1 MLEKRCAF
9 KALNPKLKS
18 MVFGLLHQNNLN
30 LLVNDSI
37 HKHRKVKE
45 TEKVQCAI
53 LLHLIGD
60 EALEIY
66 NTFTFGEGK
75 DRDKLNVLEK
85 KFEDYVNPRK
95 NTVFERYKFWECKQ
109 KVFGVG
115 DIRLKE
121 RLLRE
126 SSELTLEKAASL
138 CRAVEESA
146 KQLKE
151 LRKQNVDPSE
161 PEVHVVKKPTRG
173 ESLFDCNRCGTKHAV
188 RSCPAFGKPCHKC
201 KRKNHSARMCQ
212 MSRNSSVDEVSEN
225 TGEANTRNDP
235 TLKLNT
241 AQQVLRFV
249 SVGINGTQVRFK
261 LDTGAEA
268 NVLPFNV
275 YSSLKISTSLQK
287 TDVVLTSYGNFNVKP
302 EGKVFLRCVVNGQS
316 EMLPFF
322 VVTVQSTPILGLQ
335 AACKKLNLVKK
346 VNEVAPSPSTK
357 EHIHDYPEV
366 FEGLGSMDGE
376 YHIVVD
382 KTVKPVIHPPRKKRD
397 GSLRLCLDPRDLNK
411 AIQREHHR
419 IPTAEDIATRLS
431 APEVF
436 QKKNEALFARDEK
449 EHDEIM
455 AKLLEREKAE
465 NVKFNPE
472 KLQYKVKE
480 VKYMGNI
487 VSESGQSTKPV
498 KLQVDALK

>member
-1 MLEKRCAF
+1 M
-9 KALNPKLKS
+9 
-18 MVFGLLHQNNLN
+18 
-30 LLVNDSI
+30 I
-37 HKHRKVKE
+37 
-45 TEKVQCAI
+45 
-53 LLHLIGD
+53 
-60 EALEIY
+60 
-66 NTFTFGEGK
+66 
-75 DRDKLNVLEK
+75 RD
-85 KFEDYVNPRK
+85 
-95 NTVFERYKFWECKQ
+95 CI
-109 KVFGVG
+109 VFGVS

-121 RLLRE
+121 QLLRE

-138 CRAVEESA
+138 CRAAEESV

-151 LRKQNVDPSE
+151 LWKQNVDPSE

-201 KRKNHSARMCQ
+201 KRKNHFARMCQ

-235 TLKLNT
+235 TLELNSLFIGT
-241 AQQVLRFV
+241 ITSPTTSSAWFV

-275 YSSLKISTSLQK
+275 YSSLEISTSLQK
-287 TDVVLTSYGNFNVKP
+287 TDVVLTSYGNFKVKP
-302 EGKVFLRCVVNGQS
+302 EGRVFLRCVVN
-316 EMLPFF
+316 
-322 VVTVQSTPILGLQ
+322 
-335 AACKKLNLVKK
+335 
-346 VNEVAPSPSTK
+346 
-357 EHIHDYPEV
+357 EV

-382 KTVKPVIHPPRKKRD
+382 KTVKPVIHPPRKVNSLVMVEKCD
-397 GSLRLCLDPRDLNK
+397 ASLRLCLDPCDLNK

-431 APEVF
+431 GKKLFSIVDEKDGFWQIHLDEESSHLCTFNTPFGRFRFTSLPFGVCSAPEVF
-436 QKKNEALFARDEK
+436 QKKNEALFGDIDGVKVIFDDIIVAARDEK

-455 AKLLEREKAE
+455 AKLSERAKAE

-487 VSESGQSTKPV
+487 VSESGLKPDSEKV
-498 KLQVDALK
+498 RAILDMPLPKSKQELRSITDPLDDGQKEDGQEEEDELLSIDVDNIDAEEGFNDSF

>member
-1 MLEKRCAF
+1 METF
-9 KALNPKLKS
+9 KPPSALNLT
-18 MVFGLLHQNNLN
+18 GNLREN
-30 LLVNDSI
+30 WRRWIQRFELFLTASG
-37 HKHRKVKE
+37 KVKE

-66 NTFTFGEGK
+66 NTFTFGEGE
-75 DRDKLNVLEK
+75 DRDKLSVLKK

-109 KVFGVG
+109 QEGETIDQFITEFKTRAKSCEFGDQTDSMIDRIVFGVS

-126 SSELTLEKAASL
+126 SFELTLEKAASL
-138 CRAVEESA
+138 CRAAEESA

-173 ESLFDCNRCGTKHAV
+173 ELLCDCNRCGTKHAV
-188 RSCPAFGKPCHKC
+188 ISCPEFGKPCHKC
-201 KRKNHSARMCQ
+201 KRKNHFARMCQ
-212 MSRNSSVDEVSEN
+212 MSRNYSVDEVSEN
-225 TGEANTRNDP
+225 TGEANTRYDP
-235 TLKLNT
+235 TLELNSLFLGT
-241 AQQVLRFV
+241 ITSPTTSSAWFV

-287 TDVVLTSYGNFNVKP
+287 TAVVLTSYGNFKVKP
-302 EGKVFLRCVVNGQS
+302 EGKVFLRCVINGQS

-335 AACKKLNLVKK
+335 ACEKLNLVKK
-346 VNEVAPSPSTK
+346 VNEVTPSPSTK
-357 EHIHDYPEV
+357 EHIIHDYPEV
-366 FEGLGSMDGE
+366 FEGLGSMDEE

-382 KTVKPVIHPPRKKRD
+382 KTISNSLIIHEQ
-397 GSLRLCLDPRDLNK
+397 
-411 AIQREHHR
+411 I
-419 IPTAEDIATRLS
+419 
-431 APEVF
+431 
-436 QKKNEALFARDEK
+436 
-449 EHDEIM
+449 
-455 AKLLEREKAE
+455 
-465 NVKFNPE
+465 
-472 KLQYKVKE
+472 
-480 VKYMGNI
+480 
-487 VSESGQSTKPV
+487 SE
-498 KLQVDALK
+498 